1 MSTAIQRL
9 TRDRLLA
16 AAQQQ
21 MVVGVTGPR
30 QAGKTTLV
38 RACFPTHTYLNLED
52 PELLAFAQRDPK
64 GFLARDGGLILDEV
78 QRVPA
83 LLSVIQTIVDADPR
97 PGLFIL
103 TGSQVFALSAA
114 ISQSLAGRIALINLL
129 PFSLGELAA
138 AGRAPDRLDT
148 LLITGGYPPL
158 YDRDVPP
165 RFWLADYITTYIE
178 RDVRQVLEI
187 RDLAAFQRFVTLC
200 AGWVG
205 QLVNLSALAADAG
218 VTVNTAK
225 SWLGVLETSGLIRLV
240 QPHHRNFRKRV
251 VKTPKLHWLDSGVCC
266 RLLGI
271 QDADHLASH
280 PARGAIFESWVFSEL
295 LKGRYQR
302 GESANLFFWRNH
314 LGEEIDLLADHG
326 QTLLPIECKSGA
338 TIAGDWLA
346 GLTRWVA
353 LAGAEAEAP
362 LLVHGGDSSGMREGV
377 RLIPW
382 RALPE
387 LAATC

>member
-1 MSTAIQRL
+1 MPSPIPRR

-16 AAQQQ
+16 AARQQV
-21 MVVGVTGPR
+21 VVGVTGPR

-38 RACFPTHTYLNLED
+38 RSCFPDHAYLNLED
-52 PELLAFAQRDPK
+52 PELQAFAQRDPK
-64 GFLARDGGLILDEV
+64 GFLARDGGMIIDEV

-97 PGLFIL
+97 PGRFII

-114 ISQSLAGRIALINLL
+114 IGQSLAGRISLITLL

-158 YDRDVPP
+158 YDRDLPP

-205 QLVNLSALAADAG
+205 QLVNLSSLAADAG

-225 SWLGVLETSGLIRLV
+225 SWLGVLQTSGLICLL
-240 QPHHRNFRKRV
+240 QPHHRNFRKRL
-251 VKTPKLHWLDSGVCC
+251 VKTPKLHWLDSGLCC

-271 QDADHLASH
+271 QDADHLATH
-280 PARGAIFESWVFSEL
+280 PARGAIFESWVCSEL
-295 LKGRYQR
+295 LKGRFQR

-314 LGEEIDLLADHG
+314 VGDEIDLLADHG

-338 TIAGDWLA
+338 TIAGDWLT
-346 GLTRWVA
+346 GLTRWVN
-353 LAGAEAEAP
+353 LAGADAEAP
-362 LLVHGGDSSGMREGV
+362 VLVHGGSSTGVREGV

-382 RALPE
+382 HDLPT
-387 LAATC
+387 LAETC

>member
-1 MSTAIQRL
+1 
-9 TRDRLLA
+9 
-16 AAQQQ
+16 

-38 RACFPTHTYLNLED
+38 RACFPTHAYLNLED

-64 GFLARDGGLILDEV
+64 GFLARDGGMILDEV

-97 PGLFIL
+97 PGRFII

-138 AGRAPDRLDT
+138 ASRAPHRLDT

-205 QLVNLSALAADAG
+205 QLVNLSSLAADAG

-314 LGEEIDLLADHG
+314 IGEEVDLLADHG

-338 TIAGDWLA
+338 TIAGDWLT
-346 GLTRWVA
+346 GLTRWVT
-353 LAGAEAEAP
+353 LAGAESEAP

-382 RALPE
+382 REVPA

>member
-1 MSTAIQRL
+1 MPKPIARL

-16 AAQQQ
+16 AARQQL
-21 MVVGVTGPR
+21 VVGVTGPR
-30 QAGKTTLV
+30 QSGKTTLV
-38 RACFPTHTYLNLED
+38 RACFPEHVYLNLED
-52 PELLAFAQRDPK
+52 PELFAFAQRDPK
-64 GFLARDGGLILDEV
+64 SFLARDGGMILDEV

-83 LLSVIQTIVDADPR
+83 LLSVIQTIVDNDPR
-97 PGLFIL
+97 PGRFIL

-129 PFSLGELAA
+129 PFSLGELLAA
-138 AGRAPDRLDT
+138 QRAPERLET

-158 YDRDVPP
+158 YDRDLPP
-165 RFWLADYITTYIE
+165 RYWLADYITTYIE

-205 QLVNLSALAADAG
+205 QLVNLSSLAADAG

-225 SWLGVLETSGLIRLV
+225 SWLGVLQTSGLIYLV
-240 QPHHRNFRKRV
+240 QPHHRNFRKRL
-251 VKTPKLHWLDSGVCC
+251 VKTPKLYWLDSGLCC
-266 RLLGI
+266 RLLSM
-271 QDADHLASH
+271 QDADHLATH

-314 LGEEIDLLADHG
+314 IGEEIDLLADHG

-338 TIAGDWLA
+338 TIADDWLN
-346 GLTRWVA
+346 GLTRWTK
-353 LAGAEAEAP
+353 LAGADAEP
-362 LLVHGGDSSGMREGV
+362 PILIHGGTSTGMREGV
-377 RLIPW
+377 KLVPW
-382 RALPE
+382 RDVAE
-387 LAATC
+387 LAGTC

>member
-1 MSTAIQRL
+1 MPTPGLRL
-9 TRDRLLA
+9 ARERLLA
-16 AAQQQ
+16 AARQQL
-21 MVVGVTGPR
+21 VVGVTGPR

-38 RACFPTHTYLNLED
+38 RSCFPDHAYLNLED

-64 GFLARDGGLILDEV
+64 GFLARDGGMIIDEV

-83 LLSVIQTIVDADPR
+83 LLSVIQTIVDVDPR
-97 PGLFIL
+97 PGRFII

-114 ISQSLAGRIALINLL
+114 ISQSLAGRIALITLL

-138 AGRAPDRLDT
+138 MGRAPERLDT
-148 LLITGGYPPL
+148 LLLTGGYPPI
-158 YDRDVPP
+158 YDRDLPP
-165 RFWLADYITTYIE
+165 RLWLADYITTYIE

-205 QLVNLSALAADAG
+205 QLVNLSSLASDAG

-225 SWLGVLETSGLIRLV
+225 SWLGVLQTSGLIHLL
-240 QPHHRNFRKRV
+240 QPHHRNFRKRLI
-251 VKTPKLHWLDSGVCC
+251 KKPKLHWIDSGLCC

-271 QDADHLASH
+271 QDADHLATH
-280 PARGAIFESWVFSEL
+280 PARGAIFESWVCSEL

-302 GESANLFFWRNH
+302 GETANLYFWRNH
-314 LGEEIDLLADHG
+314 VGDEIDLLADHG

-338 TIAGDWLA
+338 TIAGDWLS
-346 GLTRWVA
+346 GLTKWTT
-353 LAGAEAEAP
+353 LAGADAEP
-362 LLVHGGDSSGMREGV
+362 PVLVHGGTTTGTREGV
-377 RLIPW
+377 RLVPW
-382 RALPE
+382 HEVPT
-387 LAATC
+387 LAGTC

>member
-1 MSTAIQRL
+1 MSIPVPRF

-16 AAQQQ
+16 AARQQV
-21 MVVGVTGPR
+21 VVGVTGPR

-38 RACFPTHTYLNLED
+38 RSCFPDHAYLNLED
-52 PELLAFAQRDPK
+52 PELLTFAQRDPK
-64 GFLARDGGLILDEV
+64 GFLARDGGMILDEV

-83 LLSVIQTIVDADPR
+83 LLSVIQTIVDVDPR
-97 PGLFIL
+97 PGRFIL
-103 TGSQVFALSAA
+103 TGSQVYALSAA
-114 ISQSLAGRIALINLL
+114 ISQSLAGRISLINLL

-138 AGRAPDRLDT
+138 AGRVPERLDT

-158 YDRDVPP
+158 YDRDLPP
-165 RFWLADYITTYIE
+165 RYWLADYITTYLE

-205 QLVNLSALAADAG
+205 QLVNMSSLAADAG
-218 VTVNTAK
+218 VSVNTAK
-225 SWLGVLETSGLIRLV
+225 SWLGVLQTSGLICLV
-240 QPHHRNFRKRV
+240 QPHHRNFRKRL
-251 VKTPKLHWLDSGVCC
+251 VKTPKLHWLDSGLCC
-266 RLLGI
+266 RLLAI
-271 QDADHLASH
+271 QDADHLATH

-314 LGEEIDLLADHG
+314 VGEEVDLLADHG

-338 TIAGDWLA
+338 TIAGDWLN
-346 GLTRWVA
+346 GLSRWVA
-353 LAGAEAEAP
+353 LAGAESEP
-362 LLVHGGDSSGMREGV
+362 PVLVHGGTSAGLREGV
-377 RLIPW
+377 HLIPW
-382 RALPE
+382 RDISS
-387 LAATC
+387 LADRC

>member
-1 MSTAIQRL
+1 MPTPISRI
-9 TRDRLLA
+9 TRGRLLDA
-16 AAQQQ
+16 ARQQV
-21 MVVGVTGPR
+21 VVGVTGPR

-38 RACFPTHTYLNLED
+38 RSCFPEHAYLNLED
-52 PELLAFAQRDPK
+52 PELVAFAQRDPK
-64 GFLARDGGLILDEV
+64 GFLARDGGMIIDEV

-97 PGLFIL
+97 PGRFIL

-114 ISQSLAGRIALINLL
+114 ISQSLAGRIALITLL
-129 PFSLGELAA
+129 PFSIGELAT
-138 AGRAPDRLDT
+138 AGRVPDRLDT
-148 LLITGGYPPL
+148 LLVTGGYPPL
-158 YDRDVPP
+158 YDRDLPP

-225 SWLGVLETSGLIRLV
+225 SWLGVLQTSGLICLL
-240 QPHHRNFRKRV
+240 QPHHRHFRKRL
-251 VKTPKLHWLDSGVCC
+251 VKTPKLHWLDSGLCC

-271 QDADHLASH
+271 QDADHLATH
-280 PARGAIFESWVFSEL
+280 PARGAIFESWVCSEL

-302 GESANLFFWRNH
+302 RESANLFFWRNH
-314 LGEEIDLLADHG
+314 VGEEIDLLADHG

-338 TIAGDWLA
+338 TIAGDWCDGLRRFTTLA
-346 GLTRWVA
+346 GS
-353 LAGAEAEAP
+353 EAEP
-362 LLVHGGDSSGMREGV
+362 PILVHGGESSGLREGV
-377 RLIPW
+377 RLVPW
-382 RALPE
+382 HR
-387 LAATC
+387 LANLAEAC

>member
-1 MSTAIQRL
+1 MPIPRIA
-9 TRDRLLA
+9 RDRLLA
-16 AAQQQ
+16 AARQQV
-21 MVVGVTGPR
+21 VVGVTGPR

-38 RACFPTHTYLNLED
+38 RSCFPDHAYLNLED

-64 GFLARDGGLILDEV
+64 GFLARDGGMILDEV

-83 LLSVIQTIVDADPR
+83 LLSVIQTIVDNDPR
-97 PGLFIL
+97 PGRFIL

-129 PFSLGELAA
+129 PFSLGELKA

-158 YDRDVPP
+158 YDRDLPP

-205 QLVNLSALAADAG
+205 QLVNLSSLAADAG
-218 VTVNTAK
+218 VSVNTAK
-225 SWLGVLETSGLIRLV
+225 SWLGVLQTSGLICLV
-240 QPHHRNFRKRV
+240 QPHHRNFRKRL
-251 VKTPKLHWLDSGVCC
+251 VKTPKLHWLDSGLCC

-271 QDADHLASH
+271 QDADHLATH

-314 LGEEIDLLADHG
+314 VGDEINLLADHG

-338 TIAGDWLA
+338 TIAGDWLS
-346 GLTRWVA
+346 GLTRWVT
-353 LAGAEAEAP
+353 LAGPDAEP
-362 LLVHGGDSSGMREGV
+362 PVLVHGGTSAGLREGV

-382 RALPE
+382 YE
-387 LAATC
+387 LSGLADIC

>member
-1 MSTAIQRL
+1 MPTPILRHARE
-9 TRDRLLA
+9 RLLDA
-16 AAQQQ
+16 ARQQL
-21 MVVGVTGPR
+21 VVGITGPR

-38 RACFPTHTYLNLED
+38 RSCFPNHAYLNLED
-52 PELLAFAQRDPK
+52 PELFAFAQRDPK
-64 GFLARDGGLILDEV
+64 GFLARSGGMMIDEV

-83 LLSVIQTIVDADPR
+83 LLSVIQTIVDDDPQ
-97 PGLFIL
+97 PGRFII

-114 ISQSLAGRIALINLL
+114 ISQSLAGRIALITLL
-129 PFSLGELAA
+129 PFSLSELTT

-158 YDRDVPP
+158 YDRYLPP
-165 RFWLADYITTYIE
+165 RYWLADYITTYIE
-178 RDVRQVLEI
+178 RDVRQVLQI

-205 QLVNLSALAADAG
+205 QLVNLSSLATDAG

-225 SWLGVLETSGLIRLV
+225 SWLGVMQSSGLIYLL
-240 QPHHRNFRKRV
+240 QPHHRNFRKRL
-251 VKTPKLHWLDSGVCC
+251 VKTPKLHWLDSGLCC
-266 RLLGI
+266 RLLSI
-271 QDADHLASH
+271 QDADHLATH

-314 LGEEIDLLADHG
+314 VGEEIDLLADHG

-338 TIAGDWLA
+338 TIASDWLT
-346 GLTRWVA
+346 GLSRWQK
-353 LAGAEAEAP
+353 LAGATAEPP
-362 LLVHGGDSSGMREGV
+362 LLIHGGSSTGIREGV

-382 RALPE
+382 HEVASVSDR
-387 LAATC
+387 C

>member
-1 MSTAIQRL
+1 MPVPRF

-16 AAQQQ
+16 AANQQV
-21 MVVGVTGPR
+21 VVGVTGPR

-38 RACFPTHTYLNLED
+38 RSCFPNHAYLNLED

-64 GFLARDGGLILDEV
+64 GFVARDGGMILDEV

-83 LLSVIQTIVDADPR
+83 LLSVIQTIVDNDPR
-97 PGLFIL
+97 PGRFIL

-129 PFSLGELAA
+129 PFSLGELQA
-138 AGRAPDRLDT
+138 AGRGPDRLDT

-158 YDRDVPP
+158 YDRDLPP

-205 QLVNLSALAADAG
+205 QLVNLSSLAADAG

-225 SWLGVLETSGLIRLV
+225 SWLGVLQTSGLICLV
-240 QPHHRNFRKRV
+240 QPHHRNFRKRL
-251 VKTPKLHWLDSGVCC
+251 VKTPKLHWLDSGLCC

-271 QDADHLASH
+271 QDADHLATH

-314 LGEEIDLLADHG
+314 IGDEIDLLADHG

-338 TIAGDWLA
+338 TIAGDWLS
-346 GLTRWVA
+346 GLIRWVT
-353 LAGAEAEAP
+353 LAGAESEP
-362 LLVHGGDSSGMREGV
+362 PVLVHGGSSAGLREGV

-382 RALPE
+382 HDLPT
-387 LAATC
+387 LAETC

>member
-1 MSTAIQRL
+1 MPIPRIA
-9 TRDRLLA
+9 RDRLLA
-16 AAQQQ
+16 AARQQV
-21 MVVGVTGPR
+21 VVGVTGPR

-38 RACFPTHTYLNLED
+38 RSCFPDHAYLNLED

-64 GFLARDGGLILDEV
+64 GFLAREGGMILDEV

-83 LLSVIQTIVDADPR
+83 LLSVIQTIVDNDPR
-97 PGLFIL
+97 PGRFIL

-129 PFSLGELAA
+129 PFSLGELQA
-138 AGRAPDRLDT
+138 AGRAPDT

-158 YDRDVPP
+158 YDRDLPP

-218 VTVNTAK
+218 VSVNTAK
-225 SWLGVLETSGLIRLV
+225 SWLGVLQTSGLICLV
-240 QPHHRNFRKRV
+240 QPHHRNFRKRL
-251 VKTPKLHWLDSGVCC
+251 VKTPKLHWLDSGLCC

-271 QDADHLASH
+271 QDADHLATH

-314 LGEEIDLLADHG
+314 VGDEIDLLADHG

-338 TIAGDWLA
+338 TIAGDWLS
-346 GLTRWVA
+346 GLTRWVT
-353 LAGAEAEAP
+353 LAGPDAEP
-362 LLVHGGDSSGMREGV
+362 PVLVHGGTSAGLREGV

-382 RALPE
+382 YELPALAE
-387 LAATC
+387 IC

>member
-1 MSTAIQRL
+1 MSTAIPRI

-16 AAQQQ
+16 AARQQV
-21 MVVGVTGPR
+21 VVGVTGPR

-38 RACFPTHTYLNLED
+38 RACFPDHAYLNLED

-64 GFLARDGGLILDEV
+64 GFLARNGGMILDEV

-83 LLSVIQTIVDADPR
+83 LLSVIQTIVDADPK
-97 PGLFIL
+97 PGRFIL

-114 ISQSLAGRIALINLL
+114 ISQSLAGRISLINLL

-138 AGRAPDRLDT
+138 AGRAPDRLDS

-158 YDRDVPP
+158 YDRDLPP

-205 QLVNLSALAADAG
+205 QLVNLSSLAADAG

-225 SWLGVLETSGLIRLV
+225 SWLGVLQTSGLICLV
-240 QPHHRNFRKRV
+240 QPHHRNFRKRL
-251 VKTPKLHWLDSGVCC
+251 VKTPKLHWLDSGLCC
-266 RLLGI
+266 RLMGI
-271 QDADHLASH
+271 QDADHLATH

-314 LGEEIDLLADHG
+314 VGDEIDLLADHG

-338 TIAGDWLA
+338 TIAGDWLS

-353 LAGAEAEAP
+353 LAGVEAEAP
-362 LLVHGGDSSGMREGV
+362 VLVHGGSSTGVREGV

-382 RALPE
+382 HDLPS
-387 LAATC
+387 LAAIC

>member
-1 MSTAIQRL
+1 MPSPVSRL

-16 AAQQQ
+16 AARQQV
-21 MVVGVTGPR
+21 VVGVTGPR

-38 RACFPTHTYLNLED
+38 RSCFPDHAYLNLED
-52 PELLAFAQRDPK
+52 PELLAFAQSDPK
-64 GFLARDGGLILDEV
+64 GFVARDGGMILDEV
-78 QRVPA
+78 QRAPA
-83 LLSVIQTIVDADPR
+83 LLSVIQTIVDSDPR
-97 PGLFIL
+97 PGRFIL

-129 PFSLGELAA
+129 PFSLGELQA

-158 YDRDVPP
+158 YDRDLPP

-205 QLVNLSALAADAG
+205 QLVNMSSLAADAG

-225 SWLGVLETSGLIRLV
+225 SWLGVLQTSGLICLV
-240 QPHHRNFRKRV
+240 QPHHRNFRKRL
-251 VKTPKLHWLDSGVCC
+251 VKTPKLHWLDSGLCC

-271 QDADHLASH
+271 QDADHLATH

-302 GESANLFFWRNH
+302 GESSNLFFWRNH
-314 LGEEIDLLADHG
+314 IGDEIDLLADHG

-338 TIAGDWLA
+338 TIAGDWLS
-346 GLTRWVA
+346 GLTRWVT
-353 LAGAEAEAP
+353 LAGADAEP
-362 LLVHGGDSSGMREGV
+362 PVLVHGGSSTGLREGV

-382 RALPE
+382 RELPT
-387 LAATC
+387 LAETC

>member
-1 MSTAIQRL
+1 MPTAIPRI

-21 MVVGVTGPR
+21 VVVGVTGPR

-38 RACFPTHTYLNLED
+38 RSCFPGHAYLNLED
-52 PELLAFAQRDPK
+52 PELLAFAQHDPK
-64 GFLARDGGLILDEV
+64 GFLARDGGMILDEV

-83 LLSVIQTIVDADPR
+83 LLSVIQTIVDADPQ
-97 PGLFIL
+97 PGRFIL

-114 ISQSLAGRIALINLL
+114 ISQSLAGRISLINLL

-158 YDRDVPP
+158 YDRDLPP

-205 QLVNLSALAADAG
+205 QLVNLSSLAADAG

-225 SWLGVLETSGLIRLV
+225 SWLGVLQTSGLICLV
-240 QPHHRNFRKRV
+240 QPHHRNFRKRL
-251 VKTPKLHWLDSGVCC
+251 VKTPKLHWLDSGLCC

-271 QDADHLASH
+271 QDADHLATH

-314 LGEEIDLLADHG
+314 VGDEIDLLADHG

-338 TIAGDWLA
+338 TIAGDWLS

-362 LLVHGGDSSGMREGV
+362 VLVHGGSSTGVREGV

-382 RALPE
+382 HDLPS

>member
-1 MSTAIQRL
+1 MI
-9 TRDRLLA
+9 
-16 AAQQQ
+16 
-21 MVVGVTGPR
+21 
-30 QAGKTTLV
+30 
-38 RACFPTHTYLNLED
+38 
-52 PELLAFAQRDPK
+52 
-64 GFLARDGGLILDEV
+64 IDEV

-83 LLSVIQTIVDADPR
+83 LLSVIQVIVDADPR
-97 PGLFIL
+97 PGRFII

-114 ISQSLAGRIALINLL
+114 ISQSLAGRISLINLL

-148 LLITGGYPPL
+148 LLLTGGYPPL
-158 YDRDVPP
+158 YDRDLPP

-187 RDLAAFQRFVTLC
+187 RDLSAFQRFVTLC

-205 QLVNLSALAADAG
+205 QLVNLSSLAADAG

-225 SWLGVLETSGLIRLV
+225 SWLGVLQTSGLILLL

-251 VKTPKLHWLDSGVCC
+251 VKTPKLHWLDSGLCC

-271 QDADHLASH
+271 QDADHLATH
-280 PARGAIFESWVFSEL
+280 PARGALFESWVCSEL

-302 GESANLFFWRNH
+302 GEGANLFFWRNH
-314 LGEEIDLLADHG
+314 VGEEIDLVADHG

-338 TIAGDWLA
+338 TIADDWCH
-346 GLTRWVA
+346 GLHRFAA
-353 LAGAEAEAP
+353 LAGAEAEP
-362 LLVHGGDSSGMREGV
+362 PILVHGGDSTGIREGV
-377 RLIPW
+377 RLVPW
-382 RALPE
+382 RELPS
-387 LAATC
+387 LAGIC